1 MEATVGGNGAVR
13 RGSVELICGCMF
25 SGKTTE
31 LLRRIRE
38 CAPGEVMVIKH
49 GRDDRYGTERV
60 VTHGQDSYP
69 ALVVRTAEE
78 IPERVT
84 DRHRVVAV
92 DEGHFFDQGLP
103 GICETLA
110 RRGHRVM
117 VTALDLNSW
126 GHPFAVIEALK
137 GVADDCLLTSARCP
151 QCGGPA
157 TRTQRLT
164 PIVAGKI
171 VGGPE
176 AFEPRCVQCWS
187 PPPEAS
193 VD

>member
-1 MEATVGGNGAVR
+1 MIGPDSVR
-13 RGSVELICGCMF
+13 SGSVELICGCMF

-31 LLRRIRE
+31 LLRRIRTF
-38 CAPGEVMVIKH
+38 APGEVAVIKH
-49 GRDDRYGTERV
+49 GRDDRYGTRRV

-69 ALVVRTAEE
+69 ARVVRLASE

-92 DEGHFFDQGLP
+92 DEGHFFDDGLP
-103 GICETLA
+103 DVCDSLA

-126 GHPFAVIEALK
+126 GQPFAVIEGLK
-137 GVADDCLLTSARCP
+137 AVADDCLLTSAKCP
-151 QCGGPA
+151 QCGDPA

-164 PIVAGKI
+164 PIVGGKI

-176 AFEPRCVQCWS
+176 AFEPRCVKCWS
-187 PPPEAS
+187 PPPEPS